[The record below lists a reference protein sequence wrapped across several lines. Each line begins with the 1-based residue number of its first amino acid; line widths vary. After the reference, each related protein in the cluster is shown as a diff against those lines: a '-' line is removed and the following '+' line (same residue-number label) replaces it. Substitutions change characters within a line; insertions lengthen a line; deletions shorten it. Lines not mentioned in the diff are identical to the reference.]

1 MGTYRVDIPERLERM
16 AQRRKGDLSAA
27 IEEDLGLL
35 YALLDMIGEDMA
47 GLFTEREMAL
57 LREVF
62 KNDEFEAARLR
73 EWPGLLAWD
82 VEDVERYEKLGAQF
96 QVNADEVVEKLETLT
111 PVQAL
116 WLLHS
121 IRQGVDTAS
130 ASDSGDD

>member
-1 MGTYRVDIPERLERM
+1 MGTHRVDLAERLERM
-16 AQRRKGDLSAA
+16 AQRRKRDLSAA

-116 WLLHS
+116 WLLQS
-121 IRQGVDTAS
+121 IRRGDDT
-130 ASDSGDD
+130 ASDSGGD

>member
-1 MGTYRVDIPERLERM
+1 MGTYSVYIPEHLERM
-16 AQRRKGDLSAA
+16 IKRRKGDLPAA
-27 IEEDLGLL
+27 IEEDIGLL
-35 YALLDMIGEDMA
+35 YALFDMTGEDMA
-47 GLFTEREMAL
+47 GVFTGQEMAL
-57 LREVF
+57 LREIF

-96 QVNADEVVEKLETLT
+96 QVNADAVVEKLEALT

-121 IRQGVDTAS
+121 IRRGDDTT
-130 ASDSGDD
+130 SDSGGD

>member
-1 MGTYRVDIPERLERM
+1 MGTYSVYIPEHLERM
-16 AQRRKGDLSAA
+16 IKRRKGDLPAA
-27 IEEDLGLL
+27 IEEDMELL
-35 YALLDMIGEDMA
+35 YALLDMTGEDMA
-47 GLFTEREMAL
+47 GAFTGREMAL
-57 LREVF
+57 LREIF

-121 IRQGVDTAS
+121 IRRGDDAT
-130 ASDSGDD
+130 SDSGGD

>member
-1 MGTYRVDIPERLERM
+1 MGTYRVDIPEHLERM

-27 IEEDLGLL
+27 IEEDIGLL

-96 QVNADEVVEKLETLT
+96 QVNADAVVEKLEALT

-121 IRQGVDTAS
+121 IRRDADESVC
-130 ASDSGDD
+130 SGD

>member
-96 QVNADEVVEKLETLT
+96 QVNADEVVEKLQALT

-121 IRQGVDTAS
+121 IRQGDDTT
-130 ASDSGDD
+130 SDSGDD

>member
-35 YALLDMIGEDMA
+35 YVLLDMTGEDTA
-47 GLFTEREMAL
+47 GLFTEQEMAL

-116 WLLHS
+116 WLLHT
-121 IRQGVDTAS
+121 IRRGDDTT
-130 ASDSGDD
+130 SDSGGE